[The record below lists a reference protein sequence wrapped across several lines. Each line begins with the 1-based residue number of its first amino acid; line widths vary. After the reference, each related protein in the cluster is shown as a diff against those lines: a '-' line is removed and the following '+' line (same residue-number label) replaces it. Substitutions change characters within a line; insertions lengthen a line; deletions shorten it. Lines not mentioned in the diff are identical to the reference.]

1 MRTECVEMSQ
11 RSFQGHMGACIHH
24 TEVNENVKDKLK
36 REINPR
42 HEDTLQMVQTGSRE
56 AHHKTVAV
64 NFP

>member
-42 HEDTLQMVQTGSRE
+42 HEDL
-56 AHHKTVAV
+56 
-64 NFP
+64 